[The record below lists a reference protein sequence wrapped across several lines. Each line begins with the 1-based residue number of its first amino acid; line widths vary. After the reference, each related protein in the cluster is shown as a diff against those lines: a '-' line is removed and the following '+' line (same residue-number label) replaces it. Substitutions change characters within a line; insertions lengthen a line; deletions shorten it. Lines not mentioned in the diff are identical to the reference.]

1 MKRNP
6 TPEQH
11 LERGKRHLEEAQVAS
26 DRHDYTTALSFA
38 ARAQQDF
45 ADAIVDPRRP
55 DPAVKSLFNRAAKV
69 YAEAVQGLGK
79 TRNPAESP
87 ADIIARQLGGT
98 NRLRMF
104 LGSKRIYSANDGK
117 TLLFDYKPQYPS
129 KQGNICEITY
139 NRGTDLYD
147 ITFMHIGTA
156 RSGFKKTVIK
166 QFDGIYADQ
175 LMDLFEGVTG
185 LYLTLKPRR

>member
-6 TPEQH
+6 
-11 LERGKRHLEEAQVAS
+11 EA
-26 DRHDYTTALSFA
+26 
-38 ARAQQDF
+38 
-45 ADAIVDPRRP
+45 
-55 DPAVKSLFNRAAKV
+55 
-69 YAEAVQGLGK
+69 
-79 TRNPAESP
+79 SP
-87 ADIIARQLGGT
+87 ADIIARQLGGVGK
-98 NRLRMF
+98 LRMF

-147 ITFMHIGTA
+147 IAFMHIGTA

>member
-6 TPEQH
+6 
-11 LERGKRHLEEAQVAS
+11 EA
-26 DRHDYTTALSFA
+26 
-38 ARAQQDF
+38 
-45 ADAIVDPRRP
+45 
-55 DPAVKSLFNRAAKV
+55 
-69 YAEAVQGLGK
+69 
-79 TRNPAESP
+79 SP
-87 ADIIARQLGGT
+87 ADIIARQLGGVGV
-98 NRLRMF
+98 LRMF

-129 KQGNICEITY
+129 KQGNVCEITY
-139 NRGTDLYD
+139 NRGADLYHVK
-147 ITFMHIGTA
+147 FMHMGTA

-166 QFDGIYADQ
+166 EFDGIYADQ